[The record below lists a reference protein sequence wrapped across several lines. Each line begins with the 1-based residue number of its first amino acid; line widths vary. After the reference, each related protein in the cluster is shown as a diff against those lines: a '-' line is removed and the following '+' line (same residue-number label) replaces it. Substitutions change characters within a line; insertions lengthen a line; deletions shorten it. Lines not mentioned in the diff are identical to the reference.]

1 MSQNLP
7 KFNKPPVIE
16 TALGVEFEPLHNFL
30 IPHFGAFLLE
40 LKGSYSKFRQLPPI
54 PSQIEKFEA
63 EQNILASF
71 ELNFSPQV
79 RCLFLNSTEDW
90 RLQIQNDRF
99 LSNWVKTRAKYPSYD
114 ETLRKFKTNW
124 NKFGLF
130 LEKSKIEKPKI
141 KQCEVT
147 YLNHIE
153 DNAEIDKLAKIFP
166 LLADKV
172 ESEEFLPQP
181 EGIALNT
188 VYRIPENRGRLYIE
202 MKPAFRHLDAKNII
216 VLSLTARVLPISSN
230 RNNVLDAMN
239 LGHEWIV
246 RGFTDFTSKEMHK
259 IWERK

>member
-7 KFNKPPVIE
+7 KFNKPPIIE
-16 TALGVEFEPLHNFL
+16 TALGVEFESLSNFL
-30 IPHFGAFLLE
+30 VPHFGAFLLE
-40 LKGSYSKFRQLPPI
+40 LKGSYNKFQQLPPI
-54 PSQIEKFEA
+54 HSQIEKFE
-63 EQNILASF
+63 EDQNLTNSF
-71 ELNFSPQV
+71 EINLSSRI

-99 LSNWVKTRAKYPSYD
+99 LSNWVKNKAIYPSYE
-114 ETLRKFKTNW
+114 ETLRRFKTNW

-153 DNAEIDKLAKIFP
+153 DNVEIDKWTKIFP
-166 LLADKV
+166 LLADNIKG
-172 ESEEFLPQP
+172 EEFLPYP
-181 EGIALNT
+181 EGIAINT
-188 VYRIPENRGRLYIE
+188 VYHIPEKRGRLYIE
-202 MKPAFRHLDAKNII
+202 MKPAFRHLDARNII
-216 VLSLTARVLPISSN
+216 VLSLTARVIPLSSK
-230 RNNVLDAMN
+230 RNDVLDALN

-259 IWERK
+259 IWERI